1 MPFIVMAF
9 NSLKDFFK
17 QLFTSV
23 RKGKK
28 TLALYYVPK
37 YISLI

>member
-28 TLALYYVPK
+28 LLLYIMFLSIYH
-37 YISLI
+37 